1 MTDATNL
8 SKIKPSLTF
17 FSEVKAELAK
27 VVWPS
32 KEETIRLTG
41 IVIVISLVVGLFI
54 GALDYILTILT
65 GLFVRN

>member
-1 MTDATNL
+1 MIDAAKL
-8 SKIKPSLTF
+8 SKIKPVAF

-41 IVIVISLVVGLFI
+41 IVILISLIVGLFV
-54 GALDYILTILT
+54 GALDYILTMLT
-65 GLFVRN
+65 GLIIK